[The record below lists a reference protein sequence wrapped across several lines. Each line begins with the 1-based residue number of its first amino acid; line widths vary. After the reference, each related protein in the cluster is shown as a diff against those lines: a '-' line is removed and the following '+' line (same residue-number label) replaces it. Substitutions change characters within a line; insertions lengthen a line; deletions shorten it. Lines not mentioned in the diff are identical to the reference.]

1 MKSFFRYALM
11 SLVLVVVALV
21 SMITAMRFAI
31 HGSEVAVPKFVG
43 MGPVEAERA
52 AASNGLMLT
61 VENRF
66 YSSEVPE
73 GKIISQLPQPGSKV
87 RRGWQVRVAQSLG
100 PQRVVVP
107 SLLGESARA
116 AEINLRR
123 RGLDLGTVGNVHLA
137 DTPVDQVVAQSPPPN
152 ATGISSPKI
161 SILIA
166 APPEQTA
173 FVMPDFVGQQLADA
187 SRALE
192 EAGFKLGNVTNT
204 PRADTAVQPGGGT
217 VSPAPIAVHPPSSAL
232 TTIVR
237 QTPAAGSKVLP
248 GTTVNFE

>member
-11 SLVLVVVALV
+11 SLILIVVALV
-21 SMITAMRFAI
+21 SMVTAMRFAI
-31 HGSEVAVPKFVG
+31 HGSEVAVPKLVG
-43 MGPVEAERA
+43 MGPAEAERTA
-52 AASNGLMLT
+52 AANGLMLT
-61 VENRF
+61 IENRF
-66 YSSEVPE
+66 YSFEVPE
-73 GKIISQLPQPGSKV
+73 GKIISQLPPAGIKV
-87 RRGWQVRVAQSLG
+87 RRGWNVRVAQSLG

-107 SLLGESARA
+107 SLLGESSRA

-123 RGLDLGTVGNVHLA
+123 RGLDLGTVGNVHLPE
-137 DTPVDQVVAQSPPPN
+137 TPADQVVAQSPPPN

-166 APPEQTA
+166 APPDQPA

-192 EAGFKLGNVTNT
+192 EAGFKLGNVTNAPKPDNT
-204 PRADTAVQPGGGT
+204 QPGG
-217 VSPAPIAVHPPSSAL
+217 PAPAPVAAHPPSGEV

-237 QTPAAGSKVLP
+237 QNPAAGMKVAS
-248 GTTVNFE
+248 GTTVNFEVTW